1 MFLMP
6 ATNEGDRLV
15 HPEVP
20 PPIRQLQPSIFN
32 LRVPLP
38 ERNEVFLMNTLTD
51 AQLIVAPEVAGL
63 LDRVVALDGRPTD
76 LRRAFN
82 SAEIDA
88 LQVLIGNGFL
98 VRDRQA
104 DRRQLDQY
112 FARVTSSTDELHI
125 TVLTTLQCNF
135 ACDYCYQG
143 DRGDYN
149 KFAEKMTMETAVRV
163 GDWIERELERV
174 RPERF
179 TLMFFGGEPLLN
191 LPVMYYLAE
200 RMWQAAEAG
209 GAAMNITIITN
220 GLLLTPELVDRLQ
233 PFGLRGIKITLDG
246 DRETHNRM
254 RPLRG
259 GQGTFD
265 RIIDNIRRV
274 AGRVRIAI
282 GGNFDESSVDS
293 YPALLQFLAEQDF
306 ADQLVKVNF
315 KPVIR
320 TETPALKGVLPLTPV
335 NAEGKPL
342 GGTCMTVTGSGKLG
356 GSACDSCGFAE
367 DQMSFLQAETKRH
380 GFPTPDGVHN
390 GPCHVH
396 MQHAHTIGPD
406 GSLYACPGF
415 TGDLG
420 LSTGHV
426 DSRRDSFRD
435 EMRGQFDR
443 LDPWK
448 ECGDCAFIPVCAGG
462 CLVASHA
469 QLGDK
474 NRPTCHKRSFE
485 SAVTALAH
493 DVANA
498 A

>member
-6 ATNEGDRLV
+6 AANEEHRFV
-15 HPEVP
+15 HPDVP
-20 PPIRQLQPSIFN
+20 PLTKQLQPSIFN

-51 AQLIVAPEVAGL
+51 AQLVVAPEVAGL

-82 SAEIDA
+82 SDEIDA

-200 RMWQAAEAG
+200 RMWHAAEAS

-265 RIIDNIRRV
+265 RIIENIRRV

-320 TETPALKGVLPLTPV
+320 TETPALKGVLSLTPV
-335 NAEGKPL
+335 NADGKPL
-342 GGTCMTVTGSGKLG
+342 GGTCMTAAGSGKLG

-367 DQMSFLQAETKRH
+367 DQMSFLQRGNQAARV
-380 GFPTPDGVHN
+380 PDARRRAQRAV
-390 GPCHVH
+390 PR
-396 MQHAHTIGPD
+396 AHEARPYHRAGW
-406 GSLYACPGF
+406 LALRLPGF
-415 TGDLG
+415 YRRPR
-420 LSTGHV
+420 SV
-426 DSRRDSFRD
+426 DGTRRRPARQLPRRDARAIRSARPVEGMRRLRLHPGLCGRMSGGVAHAARRQEPADLPQAEFRI
-435 EMRGQFDR
+435 GSHF
-443 LDPWK
+443 
-448 ECGDCAFIPVCAGG
+448 AG
-462 CLVASHA
+462 
-469 QLGDK
+469 
-474 NRPTCHKRSFE
+474 T
-485 SAVTALAH
+485 
-493 DVANA
+493 
-498 A
+498 